1 LCCSVGVRAVWCYR
15 YRPSGMIFS
24 RGSHTLARLALALT
38 KQPTNRP
45 TTLLQPCL
53 PPSSTS
59 NSRTNSLNTSL
70 IDHACGNANVCTT
83 RHAIPP
89 RMAVCTHTCSRALLH
104 ACERAASRVA
114 GPLPLFLCFCSCCRP
129 SESCSPPSHPQSQPE
144 CPQNPCYRGV

>member
-129 SESCSPPSHPQSQPE
+129 SESCSPPSHPQSQP
-144 CPQNPCYRGV
+144 